1 MRLFRRR
8 KDAME
13 IWLESSSATRGGRD
27 TRWTGEPGFDH
38 APDLDPSEVP
48 PPERVGFDGR
58 PLPKNKGA
66 ITGLEGGGVG
76 GPYHHG
82 G

>member
-13 IWLESSSATRGGRD
+13 IWLSSSSATRGGLEA
-27 TRWTGEPGFDH
+27 RWTGEPAFEH

-48 PPERVGFDGR
+48 PPERLGFDGR
-58 PLPKNKGA
+58 PLPKTRGA
-66 ITGLEGGGVG
+66 ITGLEGGGQTPPG
-76 GPYHHG
+76 HHTG
-82 G
+82 